1 MLKINNIVSI
11 KIAFLFVVFCNAVV
25 DVAHKVLLQNIAFKI
40 FDGSIQVIWIS
51 IINAL
56 IIIPF
61 LLLFTVSGYLSDK
74 YNKKDILVYG
84 AVSSFLLSGLMII
97 SYLSGDFYFAMFSL
111 VLLAVQSAIYSPAK
125 FGLILDIYGKKN
137 LSSGNASLQAISI
150 IAILFSI
157 AIASL
162 VFENFYNANNLQT
175 LTTKEELLSAI
186 LPLTYYILPVAF
198 LEMMV
203 SILFL
208 RRINTSYTKNES
220 LTLNKQ
226 ELFKGKLLA
235 QNIKTISSHN
245 VIFLSVIGLSIF
257 WGVSQATMAVFPLFA
272 KMYLNITDVF
282 VINGVIGASGIGIA
296 IGSVIYSIFSKHYI

>member
-1 MLKINNIVSI
+1 MSKINNILSI

-84 AVSSFLLSGLMII
+84 AVSSFILSGLMII
-97 SYLSGDFYFAMFSL
+97 SYLSGNFYFAMFSL

-186 LPLTYYILPVAF
+186 LPLTY
-198 LEMMV
+198 
-203 SILFL
+203 
-208 RRINTSYTKNES
+208 
-220 LTLNKQ
+220 
-226 ELFKGKLLA
+226 
-235 QNIKTISSHN
+235 
-245 VIFLSVIGLSIF
+245 
-257 WGVSQATMAVFPLFA
+257 
-272 KMYLNITDVF
+272 
-282 VINGVIGASGIGIA
+282 
-296 IGSVIYSIFSKHYI
+296 

>member
-1 MLKINNIVSI
+1 MKMDRLLPI
-11 KIAFLFVVFCNAVV
+11 KFAFLFVVFCNVVV
-25 DVAHKVLLQNIAFKI
+25 DVTHKVFLQNIAFKVL
-40 FDGSIQVIWIS
+40 DGSEQVVWIS
-51 IINAL
+51 VINAL

-74 YNKKDILVYG
+74 YDKKNILVYG
-84 AVSSFLLSGLMII
+84 GISSFVLSCIMVI
-97 SYLSGDFYFAMFSL
+97 SYMSGNFYMAMFGL
-111 VLLAVQSAIYSPAK
+111 LLLAIQAAVYSPAK

-175 LTTKEELLSAI
+175 LTTKEELLDAI

-226 ELFKGKLLA
+226 ELFQGKLLA

-245 VIFLSVIGLSIF
+245 VIFLSVIGLS
-257 WGVSQATMAVFPLFA
+257 
-272 KMYLNITDVF
+272 
-282 VINGVIGASGIGIA
+282 
-296 IGSVIYSIFSKHYI
+296 